1 MTAATGMARG
11 LPVTGV
17 RVLLLAGVGLAFVVV
32 GLGRW
37 PSEWIDSRGIT
48 AAGVG
53 LLALAV
59 PVRSS
64 LDLLVVLAPFMFRI
78 LSPVGLLN
86 LGTSDLLLPLVVGVL
101 LVRLVVE
108 REPGERPVA
117 LVPGAVPLAV
127 AAVVVLTGSL
137 TVWSIAD
144 PDFLVSRAVSD
155 TAKLC
160 IGVGYFGLVVALVR
174 RGGQL
179 AAYRSITLWTWVA
192 CGLAAASLVGAVV
205 GRNLVPDDG
214 YGSRSVG
221 FFADPN
227 LYAGYLLLSLALVVF
242 RSTVERS
249 PLLVVQAVV
258 LVGGLVT
265 TGSRGGLATL
275 ALLAVFSAFMISSA
289 RFRAAVIVLAV
300 GGAAVAWVLLP
311 DHPESGGVLGVDRLL
326 VSSAESGDD
335 ARFRL
340 WALALRLWLE
350 HPFLGIGMGQYPRF
364 SIGIVGEITTS
375 DLGHVVHNSFLSV
388 LVSLGVVGLAI
399 FLAFFGWMLRTLY
412 AAVSLTRSQRHALAG
427 GVLVVVAQMMTLNL
441 ENLRYVWIYFGLV
454 VGIAVA
460 ERVPVG
466 RAATRE
472 LVQTSG

>member
-1 MTAATGMARG
+1 
-11 LPVTGV
+11 
-17 RVLLLAGVGLAFVVV
+17 
-32 GLGRW
+32 
-37 PSEWIDSRGIT
+37 
-48 AAGVG
+48 
-53 LLALAV
+53 
-59 PVRSS
+59 
-64 LDLLVVLAPFMFRI
+64 MFRV

-86 LGTSDLLLPLVVGVL
+86 LGTSDLVLPVVVGVL
-101 LVRLVVE
+101 LVRVVVE
-108 REPGERPVA
+108 REPGERPVL

-137 TVWSIAD
+137 TVWSVAD

-160 IGVGYFGLVVALVR
+160 IGVGYFGLVVVLVR

-179 AAYRSITLWTWVA
+179 AAYRSIRLWTWVA
-192 CGLAAASLVGAVV
+192 TGLAAASVLGAVL
-205 GRNLVPDDG
+205 GTHLVPDDG

-242 RSTVERS
+242 RATVLPT
-249 PLLVVQAVV
+249 PLLVLQTVV
-258 LVGGLVT
+258 LVAGLVA

-289 RFRAAVIVLAV
+289 RVRAGVIALAV
-300 GGAAVAWVLLP
+300 GGAAVAWTLLP
-311 DHPESGGVLGVDRLL
+311 EHPGSGSLLGVDRLL

-335 ARFRL
+335 ARFEL
-340 WALALRLWLE
+340 WQLALRLWFE

-364 SIGIVGEITTS
+364 SVGIVGEMETS
-375 DLGHVVHNSFLSV
+375 ELGHVVHNSFLSV
-388 LVSLGVVGLAI
+388 LVSLGVVGFAI
-399 FLAFFGWMLRTLY
+399 FLAYFGWLLHTLY
-412 AAVSLTRSQRHALAG
+412 AARSLTRSQRHALAG

-441 ENLRYVWIYFGLV
+441 ENLPYVWIYFGLV

-460 ERVPVG
+460 ERVP
-466 RAATRE
+466 AARPPRE
-472 LVQTSG
+472 LVQTSRGRGLYRPVTRRPLDR